1 MRVTID
7 FETYRGVPG
16 SSLSDFR
23 CEQTV
28 ILHDFITSRAGM
40 NYVQVQKEAA
50 DLHLFKSRSVLR
62 TFCPL
67 LANLHFVEYG
77 NDENFRFTD
86 DGILFVNA
94 IKAIESCESID
105 SKTENDKKVLN
116 NLYEIKK
123 DLIRLGI
130 SNMYNDLELRNNNI
144 WIAFSL
150 LKNLDYLIWN
160 EYFWGLHLIKEKLF
174 SVEEACFS
182 ISKNRVEDIVYEAFN
197 KNGEKIADT
206 QWSYM
211 RSLLYEA
218 DLIEDYKLGSR
229 LNANGIKFLKD
240 INYGEQ

>member
-1 MRVTID
+1 
-7 FETYRGVPG
+7 
-16 SSLSDFR
+16 
-23 CEQTV
+23 
-28 ILHDFITSRAGM
+28 
-40 NYVQVQKEAA
+40 
-50 DLHLFKSRSVLR
+50 
-62 TFCPL
+62 
-67 LANLHFVEYG
+67 
-77 NDENFRFTD
+77 
-86 DGILFVNA
+86 
-94 IKAIESCESID
+94 
-105 SKTENDKKVLN
+105 
-116 NLYEIKK
+116 
-123 DLIRLGI
+123 
-130 SNMYNDLELRNNNI
+130 MYNDLELRNNNI

-174 SVEEACFS
+174 SVEEACSS